1 LCREVKSKEL
11 SRSLVWI
18 LAGVE
23 VPRSGLPVK
32 HRSLPDFESRLQETR
47 VIEER
52 PTNGNGVKRWGSIL
66 VTNQMRSNLK

>member
-1 LCREVKSKEL
+1 MKSKEL

-52 PTNGNGVKRWGSIL
+52 PTNENGVKR
-66 VTNQMRSNLK
+66 

>member
-1 LCREVKSKEL
+1 M
-11 SRSLVWI
+11 
-18 LAGVE
+18 E

-52 PTNGNGVKRWGSIL
+52 PTNENGVKR
-66 VTNQMRSNLK
+66 SNNIDDRANENTYPYNVRGIQLT